1 LNSAA
6 HVRAST
12 MPLTPSP
19 WARWKRSTAARVIGP
34 KMPSGVTATW
44 RWIATT
50 AGPTSPKR
58 SSCVRPPVAAAR
70 EDRSSPESTAPERPE
85 PDEVPPRDTLLAKAG
100 ITGAAS
106 IAAPT
111 ASDVPLRR

>member
-1 LNSAA
+1 
-6 HVRAST
+6 
-12 MPLTPSP
+12 MPLTARP
-19 WARWKRSTAARVIGP
+19 WSRWKRSTAARVIGP
-34 KMPSGVTATW
+34 KMPSCATPTW
-44 RWIATT
+44 RWMATT

-58 SSCVRPPVAAAR
+58 RSCVRPPVAAASD
-70 EDRSSPESTAPERPE
+70 DRSRPESTPPERPE
-85 PDEVPPRDTLLAKAG
+85 PDEPPRETLLAKAG